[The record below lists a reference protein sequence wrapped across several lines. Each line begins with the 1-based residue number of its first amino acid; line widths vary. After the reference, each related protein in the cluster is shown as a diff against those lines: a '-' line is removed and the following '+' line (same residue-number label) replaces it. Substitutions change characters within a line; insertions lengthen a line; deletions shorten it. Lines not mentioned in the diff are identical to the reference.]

1 MSEESS
7 ANSLSKVG
15 VTVYRD
21 ERRLFLLRTV
31 SFYMKSGEFG
41 WKFKLICATSLGL
54 FLLIY
59 LMDLWSSE
67 QDLWLP
73 LGAVIFGTFILAG
86 PVRWT
91 LHKKLDEKNMK
102 IISHLILSVFIV
114 ANVLLVIS
122 SVRWIQTVWK
132 TYITIVVTGV
142 IIGYGVVVLMEY
154 VNIPDRV
161 GKVNI

>member
-1 MSEESS
+1 
-7 ANSLSKVG
+7 
-15 VTVYRD
+15 
-21 ERRLFLLRTV
+21 
-31 SFYMKSGEFG
+31 
-41 WKFKLICATSLGL
+41 
-54 FLLIY
+54 
-59 LMDLWSSE
+59 
-67 QDLWLP
+67 
-73 LGAVIFGTFILAG
+73 
-86 PVRWT
+86 
-91 LHKKLDEKNMK
+91 MK

>member
-1 MSEESS
+1 
-7 ANSLSKVG
+7 
-15 VTVYRD
+15 
-21 ERRLFLLRTV
+21 
-31 SFYMKSGEFG
+31 
-41 WKFKLICATSLGL
+41 
-54 FLLIY
+54 
-59 LMDLWSSE
+59 
-67 QDLWLP
+67 

-122 SVRWIQTVWK
+122 SVRWIQNIWK

-142 IIGYGVVVLMEY
+142 IIGYGVVVLIEY

>member
-1 MSEESS
+1 
-7 ANSLSKVG
+7 
-15 VTVYRD
+15 
-21 ERRLFLLRTV
+21 
-31 SFYMKSGEFG
+31 MKSGEFG
-41 WKFKLICATSLGL
+41 WKYKLIYVTSLGL
-54 FLLIY
+54 FLLVY
-59 LMDLWSSE
+59 LMDLWSSG
-67 QDLWLP
+67 QDLLLP

-154 VNIPDRV
+154 VNIPERV